1 MHKHTANYVLIY
13 ISFVN
18 ILYIMYLLCK
28 HTVHYVLMC
37 IYLLNILYI
46 VFVCIYLASRL
57 LLNSTKAR
65 KAGPIGFSLCICY
78 TFAISGLSHC
88 ICQMLIVII
97 M

>member
-1 MHKHTANYVLIY
+1 
-13 ISFVN
+13 
-18 ILYIMYLLCK
+18 MYLLCK

-46 VFVCIYLASRL
+46 VFVCIYLAKRL
-57 LLNSTKAR
+57 LLNCTKAR
-65 KAGPIGFSLCICY
+65 KAGPIGFPLCVYY